1 MKVRRWFLQI
11 AGDFLAAVQFLT
23 RVPVP
28 AMPYRADTLS
38 RAVKFF
44 PIVGLLIGAAAALL
58 HGLFAGHLPRP
69 VAALFVVAFMVLLT
83 GCFHEDGLADAAD
96 GLGGGWSREQIL
108 RIFKDSRIGSYG
120 GAALSLALLA
130 RVILIA
136 SLPLPSV
143 TGYLIAAHV
152 LCRWSTLPLSFYLSP
167 ANEPGVDGTV
177 AGQGARIA
185 RLTTAGTLLFGTL
198 VSLGISILALH
209 WHATS
214 ATVAAVAVTLVSGF
228 YYHRK
233 IGGVTGDCFG
243 ATNQLIEIAVLLTGV
258 WIS

>member
-1 MKVRRWFLQI
+1 MKVLRSQI
-11 AGDFLAAVQFLT
+11 AEDFFAAVQFLT

-44 PIVGLLIGAAAALL
+44 PVIGLLIGSAAALL
-58 HGLFAGHLPRP
+58 HRLFVTHLPRP
-69 VAALFVVAFMVLLT
+69 VTALFVVVFLVLLT
-83 GCFHEDGLADAAD
+83 GGFHEDGLADAAD

-120 GAALSLALLA
+120 GAALFLALLA
-130 RVILIA
+130 RVLLIA
-136 SLPLPSV
+136 SLPLPRV
-143 TGYLIAAHV
+143 TAYLIAAHV
-152 LCRWSTLPLSFYLSP
+152 LCRWSTLPLSFYLPP
-167 ANEPGVDGTV
+167 ARDHGDDGAS

-185 RLTTAGTLLFGTL
+185 RLTTAGTLMLGTL
-198 VSLGISILALH
+198 VSLVISIVALH
-209 WHATS
+209 WRAI
-214 ATVAAVAVTLVSGF
+214 AAMGAAVIVTLASGV
-228 YYHRK
+228 YYRRK

-243 ATNQLIEIAVLLTGV
+243 ATNQLTEIAVLLTGV